1 MKKKFVAGAVTLLSV
16 VALAACAKSGSD
28 KDIVTMKGDTI
39 TVGDFYD
46 EIKHNQ
52 GAQQYLFQ
60 MTINKVFEKEYGSKV
75 SDKDVEKKVDEQKK
89 QLGEAFNSYLTQQGL
104 TEETNKQ
111 QIRSNLLLEYA
122 VDQAISKELTDE
134 AYKKAFETY
143 TPEITANV
151 IKLDSEEKANEVLA
165 SVKAEG
171 ADFAQIAKENSTDA
185 STKDKGGEITFD
197 SGTTT
202 VPTRVKEAA
211 SKLDVNGISDVVIVP
226 ASQNNA
232 GAYYIVKVTKKEEKG
247 SDWKKYEKR
256 LKEIL
261 TAGRK
266 NDANFIRSII
276 AKAMTNANIKVKDDA
291 FKATFNQYMQILVQ
305 QQKAAHLL
313 NKDIS

>member
-16 VALAACAKSGSD
+16 VTLAACAKGGSD

-46 EIKHNQ
+46 EIKNNQ

-89 QLGEAFNSYLTQQGL
+89 QLGEAFKSYLTQQGL

-185 STKDKGGEITFD
+185 STKEKGGEIKFD

-211 SKLDVNGISDVVIVP
+211 SKLDVNGISDVVIDP
-226 ASQNNA
+226 ASQKSA

-261 TAGRK
+261 TAERK

-291 FKATFNQYMQILVQ
+291 FKATFNQYMQNIGATTEDSSSS
-305 QQKAAHLL
+305 K
-313 NKDIS
+313 

>member
-211 SKLDVNGISDVVIVP
+211 SKLDVNGISDVVIDP
-226 ASQNNA
+226 ASQKSA

-261 TAGRK
+261 TAERK

-291 FKATFNQYMQILVQ
+291 FKATFNQYMQNIG
-305 QQKAAHLL
+305 ATT
-313 NKDIS
+313 KDSSSSK

>member
-46 EIKHNQ
+46 EIKYNQ

-185 STKDKGGEITFD
+185 STKEKGGEIKFD

-211 SKLDVNGISDVVIVP
+211 SKLDVNGSSEVVMDP
-226 ASQNNA
+226 ASQKSA

-261 TAGRK
+261 TAERK

-291 FKATFNQYMQILVQ
+291 FKATFNQYMQNIGATTENSSSS
-305 QQKAAHLL
+305 K
-313 NKDIS
+313 

>member
-46 EIKHNQ
+46 EIKYNQ

-134 AYKKAFETY
+134 ALKKAFETY

-185 STKDKGGEITFD
+185 STKENGGEITFD

-211 SKLDVNGISDVVIVP
+211 SKLDVNGISDVIIVP

-232 GAYYIVKVTKKEEKG
+232 GSYYIVKVTKKEEKG

-261 TAGRK
+261 TADRK

-291 FKATFNQYMQILVQ
+291 FKATFNQYMQNIGATTEDSSSS
-305 QQKAAHLL
+305 K
-313 NKDIS
+313 

>member
-16 VALAACAKSGSD
+16 VTLAACAKGGSD

-46 EIKHNQ
+46 EIKNNQ

-185 STKDKGGEITFD
+185 STKENGGEIKFD

-211 SKLDVNGISDVVIVP
+211 SKLDVNGISDVVIDP
-226 ASQNNA
+226 ASQKSA

-276 AKAMTNANIKVKDDA
+276 AKAMSNANIKVKDDA
-291 FKATFNQYMQILVQ
+291 FKATFNQYMQNIGATTEDSSSS
-305 QQKAAHLL
+305 K
-313 NKDIS
+313 

>member
-46 EIKHNQ
+46 EIKNNQ

-89 QLGEAFNSYLTQQGL
+89 QLGEAFKSYLTQQGL

-134 AYKKAFETY
+134 AYKKAFESY

-185 STKDKGGEITFD
+185 STKEKGGEIKFD

-211 SKLDVNGISDVVIVP
+211 SKLDVNGISDVVIDP
-226 ASQNNA
+226 ASQKSA

-261 TAGRK
+261 TAERK

-291 FKATFNQYMQILVQ
+291 FKATFNQYMQNIGATTEDSSSS
-305 QQKAAHLL
+305 K
-313 NKDIS
+313 

>member
-16 VALAACAKSGSD
+16 VALAACAKGGSD

-134 AYKKAFETY
+134 AYKKAFESY

-185 STKDKGGEITFD
+185 STKEKGGEIKFD

-211 SKLDVNGISDVVIVP
+211 SKLDVNGIADVVIDP
-226 ASQNNA
+226 ASQKSA

-261 TAGRK
+261 TAERK

-291 FKATFNQYMQILVQ
+291 FKATFNQYMQNIGATTEDSSSS
-305 QQKAAHLL
+305 K
-313 NKDIS
+313 

>member
-16 VALAACAKSGSD
+16 VTLAACAKGGSD

-46 EIKHNQ
+46 EIKNNQ

-185 STKDKGGEITFD
+185 STKEKGGEIKFD

-211 SKLDVNGISDVVIVP
+211 SKLDVNGISDVVIDP
-226 ASQNNA
+226 ASQKSA
-232 GAYYIVKVTKKEEKG
+232 GAYYVVKVTKKEEKG

-261 TAGRK
+261 TAERK

-291 FKATFNQYMQILVQ
+291 FKATFNQYMQNIGATTENSSSS
-305 QQKAAHLL
+305 K
-313 NKDIS
+313 

>member
-46 EIKHNQ
+46 EIKNNQ

-89 QLGEAFNSYLTQQGL
+89 QLGEAFNSYLTRQGL

-122 VDQAISKELTDE
+122 VDQAISKDLTDE

-232 GAYYIVKVTKKEEKG
+232 GSYYIVKVTKKEENG

-261 TAGRK
+261 TADRK

-291 FKATFNQYMQILVQ
+291 FKATFNQYMQNIGA
-305 QQKAAHLL
+305 KTEDSSSS
-313 NKDIS
+313 K

>member
-16 VALAACAKSGSD
+16 VALAACAKGGSD

-134 AYKKAFETY
+134 AYKKAFESY

-211 SKLDVNGISDVVIVP
+211 SKLDVNGISDVVIDP
-226 ASQNNA
+226 ASQKSA

-261 TAGRK
+261 TAERK

-291 FKATFNQYMQILVQ
+291 FKATFNQYMQNIGATTEDSSSS
-305 QQKAAHLL
+305 K
-313 NKDIS
+313 

>member
-16 VALAACAKSGSD
+16 VALTACAKGGSD

-134 AYKKAFETY
+134 AYKKAFESY

-185 STKDKGGEITFD
+185 STKDKGGEIKFD

-211 SKLDVNGISDVVIVP
+211 SKLDVNGISDVVIDP
-226 ASQNNA
+226 ASQKSA

-261 TAGRK
+261 TAERK

-291 FKATFNQYMQILVQ
+291 FKATFNQYMQNIGATTEDSSSS
-305 QQKAAHLL
+305 K
-313 NKDIS
+313 

>member
-46 EIKHNQ
+46 EIKNNQ

-89 QLGEAFNSYLTQQGL
+89 QLGEAFKNYLTQQGL

-122 VDQAISKELTDE
+122 VDQAISKDLTDE

-185 STKDKGGEITFD
+185 STKDKGGEIKFD

-232 GAYYIVKVTKKEEKG
+232 GSYYIVKVTKKEEKG

-261 TAGRK
+261 TADRK

-291 FKATFNQYMQILVQ
+291 FKATFNQYMQNIGA
-305 QQKAAHLL
+305 KTEGSSSS
-313 NKDIS
+313 K

>member
-16 VALAACAKSGSD
+16 VALAACAKGGSD

-46 EIKHNQ
+46 EIKNNQ

-134 AYKKAFETY
+134 AYKKAFESY

-185 STKDKGGEITFD
+185 STKDKGGEIKFD

-211 SKLDVNGISDVVIVP
+211 SKLDVNGISDVVIDP
-226 ASQNNA
+226 ASQKSA

-261 TAGRK
+261 TAERK

-291 FKATFNQYMQILVQ
+291 FKATFNQYMQNIGATTEDSSSS
-305 QQKAAHLL
+305 K
-313 NKDIS
+313 

>member
-1 MKKKFVAGAVTLLSV
+1 MKKKIVAGAVTLLSV
-16 VALAACAKSGSD
+16 VTLAACAKGGSD

-134 AYKKAFETY
+134 AYKKAFESY

-185 STKDKGGEITFD
+185 STKEKGGEIKFD

-211 SKLDVNGISDVVIVP
+211 SKLEVNGISDVVIDP
-226 ASQNNA
+226 ASQKSA

-261 TAGRK
+261 TAERK

-291 FKATFNQYMQILVQ
+291 FKATFNQYMQNIGATTEDSSSS
-305 QQKAAHLL
+305 K
-313 NKDIS
+313 

>member
-16 VALAACAKSGSD
+16 VTLAACAKGGSD

-134 AYKKAFETY
+134 AYKKAFESY

-185 STKDKGGEITFD
+185 STKEKGGEIKFD

-211 SKLDVNGISDVVIVP
+211 SKLEVNGISDVVIDP
-226 ASQNNA
+226 ASQKSA

-261 TAGRK
+261 TAERK

-291 FKATFNQYMQILVQ
+291 FKATFNQYMQNIGATTEDSSSS
-305 QQKAAHLL
+305 K
-313 NKDIS
+313 

>member
-46 EIKHNQ
+46 EIKNNQ

-134 AYKKAFETY
+134 AYKKAFESY
-143 TPEITANV
+143 TPEVTANV
-151 IKLDSEEKANEVLA
+151 IKVDSEEKANEVLA

-185 STKDKGGEITFD
+185 STKDKGGEIKFD

-211 SKLDVNGISDVVIVP
+211 SKLDVNGISDVVIDP
-226 ASQNNA
+226 ASQKSA

-261 TAGRK
+261 TADRK

-276 AKAMTNANIKVKDDA
+276 AKAMSNANIKVKDDA
-291 FKATFNQYMQILVQ
+291 FKATFNQYMQNIGATTGDSSSS
-305 QQKAAHLL
+305 K
-313 NKDIS
+313 

>member
-16 VALAACAKSGSD
+16 VTLAACAKGGSD

-46 EIKHNQ
+46 EIKNNQ

-134 AYKKAFETY
+134 AYKKAFESY

-151 IKLDSEEKANEVLA
+151 IKVDSEEKANEVLA

-185 STKDKGGEITFD
+185 STKEKGGEIKFD

-211 SKLDVNGISDVVIVP
+211 SKLDVNGISDVVIDP
-226 ASQNNA
+226 ASQKSA

-261 TAGRK
+261 TADSK

-276 AKAMTNANIKVKDDA
+276 AKAMSNANIKVKDDA
-291 FKATFNQYMQILVQ
+291 FKATFNQYMQNIGATTGDSSSS
-305 QQKAAHLL
+305 K
-313 NKDIS
+313 

>member
-16 VALAACAKSGSD
+16 VALAACAKGGSD

-46 EIKHNQ
+46 EIKNNQ

-134 AYKKAFETY
+134 AYKKAFESY

-151 IKLDSEEKANEVLA
+151 IKVDSEEKANEVLA

-185 STKDKGGEITFD
+185 STKEKGGEIKFD

-211 SKLDVNGISDVVIVP
+211 SKLDVNGISDVVIDP
-226 ASQNNA
+226 ASQKSA

-291 FKATFNQYMQILVQ
+291 FKATFNQYMQNIGATTEDSSSS
-305 QQKAAHLL
+305 K
-313 NKDIS
+313 

>member
-16 VALAACAKSGSD
+16 VTLAACAKGGSD

-89 QLGEAFNSYLTQQGL
+89 QLGEAFKSYLTQQGL

-134 AYKKAFETY
+134 AYKKAFESY

-185 STKDKGGEITFD
+185 STKEKGGEIKFD

-211 SKLDVNGISDVVIVP
+211 SKLDVNGISDVVIDP
-226 ASQNNA
+226 ASQKSA

-261 TAGRK
+261 TAERK

-276 AKAMTNANIKVKDDA
+276 AKAMSNANIKVKDDA
-291 FKATFNQYMQILVQ
+291 FKATFNQYMQNIGATTEDSSSS
-305 QQKAAHLL
+305 K
-313 NKDIS
+313 

>member
-46 EIKHNQ
+46 EIKNNQ

-89 QLGEAFNSYLTQQGL
+89 QLGEAFKSYLTQQGL

-134 AYKKAFETY
+134 AYKKAFESY

-185 STKDKGGEITFD
+185 STKDKGGEIKFD

-232 GAYYIVKVTKKEEKG
+232 GSYYIVKVTKKEEKG

-261 TAGRK
+261 TADRK

-291 FKATFNQYMQILVQ
+291 FKATFNQYMQKIGATTEGSSSS
-305 QQKAAHLL
+305 K
-313 NKDIS
+313 

>member
-16 VALAACAKSGSD
+16 VTLAACAKGGSD

-46 EIKHNQ
+46 EIKNNQ

-134 AYKKAFETY
+134 AYKKAFESY

-185 STKDKGGEITFD
+185 STKDKGGEIKFD

-232 GAYYIVKVTKKEEKG
+232 GSYYIVKVTKKEEKG

-261 TAGRK
+261 TADRK

-291 FKATFNQYMQILVQ
+291 FKATFNQYMQNIGATTENSSSS
-305 QQKAAHLL
+305 K
-313 NKDIS
+313 

>member
-226 ASQNNA
+226 ASQNSA
-232 GAYYIVKVTKKEEKG
+232 GSYYIVKVTKKEEKG

-291 FKATFNQYMQILVQ
+291 FKATFNQYMQNIGATTEGSSSS
-305 QQKAAHLL
+305 K
-313 NKDIS
+313 

>member
-46 EIKHNQ
+46 EIKYNQ

-134 AYKKAFETY
+134 AYKKAFESY

-185 STKDKGGEITFD
+185 STKEKGGEIKFD

-211 SKLDVNGISDVVIVP
+211 SKLDVNGISDVVIDP
-226 ASQNNA
+226 ASQKSA

-261 TAGRK
+261 TAERK

-291 FKATFNQYMQILVQ
+291 FKATFNQYMQNIGATTEDSSSS
-305 QQKAAHLL
+305 K
-313 NKDIS
+313 

>member
-16 VALAACAKSGSD
+16 VALAACAKGGSD

-134 AYKKAFETY
+134 AYKKAFESY

-185 STKDKGGEITFD
+185 STKEKGGEIKFD

-211 SKLDVNGISDVVIVP
+211 SKLDVNGISDVVIDP
-226 ASQNNA
+226 ASQKSA

-261 TAGRK
+261 TAERK

-276 AKAMTNANIKVKDDA
+276 AKAMTNANIKIKDDA
-291 FKATFNQYMQILVQ
+291 FKATFNQYMQNIGATTEDSSSS
-305 QQKAAHLL
+305 K
-313 NKDIS
+313 